1 MAEAVRASWV
11 RIGGTSWWLCGH
23 VSYVACTLGTQVPPG
38 ASVQVVQA
46 GQKPP
51 PLSVGRSCV
60 YVCVRGDG
68 FVYCGQTDDIRSE
81 LLRW

>member
-1 MAEAVRASWV
+1 VLACEGR
-11 RIGGTSWWLCGH
+11 
-23 VSYVACTLGTQVPPG
+23 CTLGTQLAVG
-38 ASVQVVQA
+38 ASAQVVQA

-60 YVCVRGDG
+60 YVCVRADG

-81 LLRW
+81 RFLQSADSRATSKLLMLQL